1 MNAPSP
7 QVLEAVVLKLCPV
20 IEGRLDLATRRAV
33 AERDLIYE
41 LVCCVLSSRV
51 PFELARAATDRMDQ
65 WLLLEMDLWKAPNPS
80 LREQMLDILMAPL
93 QIGDKE
99 RRYRFPHVRAKQ
111 LEETRQALIRVNG
124 GLPALIDN
132 SIEDLEARRRLVREV
147 SGFGPKQAS
156 MFLRN
161 VGRSYDLAIL
171 DSHVMR
177 FGCAIGVLSGQAP
190 TSLSR
195 YEELERSFRHYA
207 NATGYSVGCVDSA
220 VWITMQ
226 AAKAIR

>member
-1 MNAPSP
+1 MSTPTP
-7 QVLEAVVLKLCPV
+7 RVLEAVVIKLCPL
-20 IEGRLDLATRRAV
+20 IEGRLELATNRNI

-65 WLLLEMDLWKAPNPS
+65 ELLLEADVWKTPIPS
-80 LREQMLDILMAPL
+80 LHERMLEVLLAPL
-93 QIGDKE
+93 DLSGKA

-111 LEETRQALIRVNG
+111 LEETRQALIRVSG

-177 FGCAIGVLSGQAP
+177 FGRATGVLSGQVP
-190 TSLSR
+190 TSLSQ
-195 YEELERSFRHYA
+195 YEQLENSFRHYA
-207 NATGYSVGCVDSA
+207 KTTGYSVGCVDSA

-226 AAKAIR
+226 AAQAGR